1 MSETYFLCMYEY
13 GILKIVEIILRKG
26 VEEEEISWW

>member
-13 GILKIVEIILRKG
+13 GILKTDEIILRRG
-26 VEEEEISWW
+26 IEEEEIWLG

>member
-1 MSETYFLCMYEY
+1 MYILCMYEY
-13 GILKIVEIILRKG
+13 GTLKTVEIILRKG